1 MENRD
6 KFRVNASVTNRSCA
20 HIAAVDLGSRVPTER
35 IANTMRKQ
43 ERFLLVVG
51 LGVCALVA
59 LLLQG
64 RRWLQHDD
72 FLNSEERQ
80 WINDYYRGIVVAPDP
95 RWRPDSTV
103 EQQQIYQGLTSDFMA
118 LVERKL
124 GVRFMRLYAQ
134 SWEQVLAAEARGEV
148 DIHPVL
154 AQSEARSKEWVFT
167 DPYIR
172 IPMIVVMRASL
183 KDSFSPQSM
192 NKMKM
197 GVGRGYGIDAFVA
210 EHCKGYNIVPVESDR
225 FGLIKAAMGE
235 IDLMITDLASA
246 SYYIE
251 REGLTNLRLGATMGS
266 LYEFSFASRRDNPIL
281 NSILNKALKQI
292 TREERRDIYD
302 RWIVFDVKPFYRNRT
317 FWYSAALVLLAV
329 VMIFG
334 VVIVW
339 NMTLKVEV
347 ASKTRE
353 LKKARDRLE
362 DRVEERT
369 EQLAEANRALQ
380 RDIEERAEMARDILD
395 ISGGERA
402 RIGRELHD
410 SIGQEMVGVTF
421 LSRAVQEDL
430 QDDRPDDA
438 ERVGRIADYVEGII
452 TGMKR
457 IVRGLLPVDIM
468 DKGLVVAL
476 AQLAREVEGMYRIE
490 CRFTCD
496 DEEACRIPDNA
507 LATNIYRIAQE
518 AVGNAAKHAS
528 AKSVGIALCAGNGM
542 DVLTIS
548 DDGHGIHQKEGHV
561 GMGLKI
567 MRYRAELARGSL
579 AVQSSPEAGT
589 TVVCRFDPGVSLDSD
604 DLV

>member
-1 MENRD
+1 MMR
-6 KFRVNASVTNRSCA
+6 KRMRSFLFLGIGLGLVSVTFLMRDRLWQRS
-20 HIAAVDLGSRVPTER
+20 
-35 IANTMRKQ
+35 
-43 ERFLLVVG
+43 
-51 LGVCALVA
+51 
-59 LLLQG
+59 
-64 RRWLQHDD
+64 D
-72 FLNSEERQ
+72 FLTSEERE
-80 WINDYYRGIVVAPDP
+80 WINDYYRGVVVAPDP
-95 RWRPDSTV
+95 RWRPDATV
-103 EQQQIYQGLTSDFMA
+103 QQQQIYAGLTTDFME

-134 SWEQVLAAEARGEV
+134 SWEQVLAADARREI

-154 AQSEARSKEWVFT
+154 AQSEERSKDWVFT

-172 IPMIVVMRASL
+172 IPMIIVMRASL
-183 KDSFSPQSM
+183 KDKFSPQKMST
-192 NKMKM
+192 MKM
-197 GVGRGYGIDAFVA
+197 GVGSGYGIDAFVE

-225 FGLIKAAMGE
+225 FGLIKTAMGE

-251 REGLTNLRLGATMGS
+251 LEGLTNLRLAATMGS
-266 LYEFSFASRRDNPIL
+266 LYEFSFASRRDNPL
-281 NSILNKALKQI
+281 LSSILNKALKEI
-292 TREERRDIYD
+292 TREERRAIYD
-302 RWIVFDVKPFYRNRT
+302 RWIVFDVKPFYRNRA
-317 FWYSAALVLLAV
+317 FWYSAGLTLLTVVVVL
-329 VMIFG
+329 
-334 VVIVW
+334 VVIVVW

-347 ASKTRE
+347 EGKTRE
-353 LKKARDRLE
+353 LKLARDRLE
-362 DRVEERT
+362 ERVEERT

-380 RDIEERAEMARDILD
+380 RDIEGRAEMARDILD

-421 LSRAVQEDL
+421 LSRAVQSDL
-430 QDDRPDDA
+430 ADERPEEA
-438 ERVGRIADYVEGII
+438 ERVGRIADYVENII

-476 AQLAREVEGMYRIE
+476 AQLAREATRMYRVE
-490 CRFTCD
+490 CRFSCD
-496 DEEACRIPDNA
+496 NEEGCRLSDNA

-528 AKSVGIALCAGNGM
+528 ASRITIQLTAEQRVNVLSIA
-542 DVLTIS
+542 
-548 DDGHGIHQKEGHV
+548 DDGHGIQQKDGHA
-561 GMGLKI
+561 GMGMKI

-579 AVQSSPEAGT
+579 EVHSKPEEGT
-589 TVVCRFDPGVSLDSD
+589 RIVCRFDPGVHLDSA